1 MLRMRFYLIRPQL
14 NLGVSWRLIVGADP
28 RTFQQSVKHATADM
42 STASSRALIRLLTV
56 ALLLLLRS
64 DTLGRAGISV
74 HRHHSSR
81 PAIAA
86 ANHSA
91 LPATT
96 PEPKHVDTARPQLL
110 ASEASL
116 LDGQVQSPPAPTRV
130 SLSLCSYEHTTGQA
144 ARPPP
149 FQA

>member
-1 MLRMRFYLIRPQL
+1 MSMASFRAVMRSL
-14 NLGVSWRLIVGADP
+14 
-28 RTFQQSVKHATADM
+28 TA
-42 STASSRALIRLLTV
+42 AF
-56 ALLLLLRS
+56 LLLLGS
-64 DTLGRAGISV
+64 ATNGRARISV
-74 HRHHSSR
+74 HRHHSSH
-81 PAIAA
+81 PAIAT

-96 PEPKHVDTARPQLL
+96 LERKNVDTARPQLL

-116 LDGQVQSPPAPTRV
+116 HDRRVQSAPAPTRD
-130 SLSLCSYEHTTGQA
+130 SLSLCSYERTTGQA